1 MTKTISTAAT
11 FLVYIIV
18 AVANNTVTCSMAAGC
33 NRLQATSISFVNEH
47 ATSTRTAW
55 SIISSNHNEE
65 IFVVKSNKPPT
76 MKSFA
81 NVDTKIGGCNPV
93 IGISASH
100 AFDTDLFARSIS
112 LPIVRKQTVTI
123 EDYDH
128 KKSPPKIINLR
139 AERELNQIIV
149 VTKAKCC
156 KKIIK
161 TVVENTLKMDQLC
174 DAIDSKIC
182 CHCWCAK
189 GTLRHIIL
197 DCDLNINSILLSIV
211 MYKTGHNNIQDL
223 FIKAEGLN

>member
-1 MTKTISTAAT
+1 MTKTISTTAT
-11 FLVYIIV
+11 FLVYIII
-18 AVANNTVTCSMAAGC
+18 AVANTVTCSMAAGC
-33 NRLQATSISFVNEH
+33 NRLQATCTSISFVN
-47 ATSTRTAW
+47 
-55 SIISSNHNEE
+55 
-65 IFVVKSNKPPT
+65 VPNKPPT

-112 LPIVRKQTVTI
+112 LPIVRKKTVTI

-182 CHCWCAK
+182 AQ
-189 GTLRHIIL
+189 GTLQQL
-197 DCDLNINSILLSIV
+197 FWIV
-211 MYKTGHNNIQDL
+211 IYL
-223 FIKAEGLN
+223 